1 MSKIVYIANS
11 TIPSRTANSI
21 HVMKMCEAL
30 AGAGNEVEL
39 VYPIHGS
46 DSEAGASD
54 IFGHYGVCPSFSL
67 HLLKRPAIR
76 GARYY
81 FAIRAALRAWWR
93 GVRFAFCRNHW
104 AAYFCALIGI
114 PTLFEAHA
122 PLAEDD
128 RTGQRLFRRLIR
140 CSQFRQLIVITQ
152 ALHDHY
158 VSRFPELDGWVTVL
172 PDAASPVPEGVEPER
187 LVTDTGTFNVGY
199 VGQLYRGKGME
210 LIARLAPLCPDMT
223 FHVVGG
229 LDVDIEYWMR
239 ECAGQG
245 NVVFHGYVTHRRVP
259 GSSWAW
265 MWSCY
270 PISRL
275 SQRTE
280 ADSAT
285 SANGLLRSKRSSTW
299 LLARRLLLRICR
311 PCVKFCA
318 MARTHSCARPI
329 HLINGVQPLCAS
341 WLTRVCAHALP
352 EWGTQTSSRNTH
364 GAPARAKPWSLS
376 REVGAGDIVLV
387 GRWCRARSD

>member
-39 VYPIHGS
+39 DYPIRGS
-46 DSEAGASD
+46 DTEAGASD
-54 IFGHYGVCPSFSL
+54 IFEHYGVSPSFSL
-67 HLLKRPAIR
+67 HLLERPAIR

-81 FAIRAALRAWWR
+81 FAIRAALRARWR
-93 GVRFAFCRNHW
+93 GVRVAFCRNHW

-128 RTGQRLFRRLIR
+128 WTGQRLFRRLIR

-152 ALHDHY
+152 ALHEHY
-158 VSRFPELDGWVTVL
+158 VSRFPELDGRVAVL
-172 PDAASPVPEGVEPER
+172 PDAASPVPVWVKPER
-187 LVTDTGTFNVGY
+187 LVTATGKFNVGY

-229 LDVDIEYWMR
+229 LEEDLEYWTR

-245 NVVFHGYVTHRRVP
+245 NVVFHGYVAHKRVP
-259 GSSWAW
+259 GFIMGMDAVLLPNQSFVAAHGSGQRNISEWTSPLKAFEYMAAGKAIVASNLPALREVLRDGENALLCPPDSPDQWRAALMRLVADPGLRARLAEAGQSDFVAKYSW
-265 MWSCY
+265 S
-270 PISRL
+270 
-275 SQRTE
+275 
-280 ADSAT
+280 
-285 SANGLLRSKRSSTW
+285 
-299 LLARRLLLRICR
+299 
-311 PCVKFCA
+311 
-318 MARTHSCARPI
+318 
-329 HLINGVQPLCAS
+329 
-341 WLTRVCAHALP
+341 
-352 EWGTQTSSRNTH
+352 
-364 GAPARAKPWSLS
+364 ARARKAL
-376 REVGAGDIVLV
+376 EIV
-387 GRWCRARSD
+387 A